1 MVDESRLMLRR
12 SLVDGYAKLRQR
24 LTRRLGSPALA
35 TEALSEA
42 WLQMGQGRE
51 LGPIA
56 DTDAYVYRAALNAAS
71 ALGQR
76 ERRQAGH
83 GELGEVA
90 ELADDAPLAD
100 RVVASRQEVA
110 QLAAALAELPT
121 RQQEAFLLCYRGDMP
136 PEELA
141 ARYQVTVRTIQSDI
155 RSAILHC
162 AERLGRKNVFAGRR
176 VSLSKE

>member
-1 MVDESRLMLRR
+1 MLRR
-12 SLVDGYAKLRQR
+12 SLVDGYARLRQR
-24 LTRRLGSPALA
+24 LARRLGSPTLA
-35 TEALSEA
+35 AEALSEA
-42 WLQMGQGRE
+42 WLQFGRGGE

-83 GELGEVA
+83 GDLSEVSDLPD
-90 ELADDAPLAD
+90 EAPLAD
-100 RVVASRQEVA
+100 RIVSARQEVA
-110 QLAAALAELPT
+110 QLAAALAELPV
-121 RQQEAFLLCYRGDMP
+121 RQQEAFLLCYRGDTP
-136 PEELA
+136 PEVLA

-162 AERLGRKNVFAGRR
+162 ASRLGRNNVFAGRR
-176 VSLSKE
+176 VSASRD